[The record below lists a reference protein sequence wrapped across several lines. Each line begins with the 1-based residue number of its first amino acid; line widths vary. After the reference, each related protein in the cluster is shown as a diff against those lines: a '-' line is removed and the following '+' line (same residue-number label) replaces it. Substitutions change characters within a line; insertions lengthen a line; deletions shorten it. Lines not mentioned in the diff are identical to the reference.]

1 MCVCIYTYI
10 FAHAYIYDI
19 RIFKCASAVYV
30 DIHICILRICM
41 CTSAHTRTFTSTRT
55 RTQIQTHTHTH
66 TNTHTHT
73 YAHSHTH
80 IQFYSDAMSS
90 ASQPIGRVDD
100 AVDLPKI
107 SASAPPSPHPHKN
120 TSPRKPEEVRKVRPI
135 WEAAHSLSRDRTA
148 LTSRARLER
157 GVEVEFKIPHGV
169 TWSANMST
177 KPRMWCDFIL
187 DRPKRVWNWGKRLEK
202 IHIDAE
208 AAAGIDSSQSHLS
221 TAQTL
226 GGASDETVEPL
237 KTVVG
242 SLCTRR
248 DVAFAHYNKK
258 MAVQAERTLMRLFAL
273 SVVQKGGM
281 GAKGVEV
288 NRVEGALDQL
298 QSGALCVQGPDDIE
312 SDVAQLT
319 PPEGVIDM
327 RAVSTILARLRLLNE
342 HVSKTRA
349 LNVIAD
355 IKGDSANLSFA
366 QFRAA
371 LKKIMTLGGK
381 GMVEVLGLN
390 SSEDDCGYAACED
403 AMEESIH
410 ARRELHVVQE
420 REVLESIIQDMQAFH
435 MAVPGNSGTA
445 STYGLAAQA
454 GAFVGEAKDEGHGF
468 EVMRETPLLL
478 DVRLELGSL
487 RETIVRAGVEVGI
500 VVKTALLAL
509 YVVK

>member
-1 MCVCIYTYI
+1 MCVCAYVLIYIYVYCVYVCVHLHTHPHSP
-10 FAHAYIYDI
+10 AHA
-19 RIFKCASAVYV
+19 
-30 DIHICILRICM
+30 H
-41 CTSAHTRTFTSTRT
+41 AHRYK
-55 RTQIQTHTHTH
+55 HTHTH
-66 TNTHTHT
+66 MNTHTHAYT
-73 YAHSHTH
+73 HSHTH

-100 AVDLPKI
+100 GVDLPKI
-107 SASAPPSPHPHKN
+107 SASAPPSPHPHNN

-202 IHIDAE
+202 IHVDAE

-242 SLCTRR
+242 SLCTRQ
-248 DVAFAHYNKK
+248 DVAVAHYNKK
-258 MAVQAERTLMRLFAL
+258 MAVQAERTLIRLFAL

-288 NRVEGALDQL
+288 NAVERALDQL

-342 HVSKTRA
+342 HVSKTTA

-371 LKKIMTLGGK
+371 LKKIVTLGGK
-381 GMVEVLGLN
+381 RMVEVMGLN

-410 ARRELHVVQE
+410 ARRDLHLLQE
-420 REVLESIIQDMQAFH
+420 REVLESIIQDMQSFN
-435 MAVPGNSGTA
+435 MAALGNSGTA

-454 GAFVGEAKDEGHGF
+454 GAFVGKAKDEGHGF

-478 DVRLELGSL
+478 DVRLELSSL